1 MRIFACLL
9 GGNRPPNAVDCPPP
23 KTNVPMSLSL
33 FMARRLHRADDNK
46 KQTSRPAVVIA
57 TVGIAIGLAVMLV
70 AVSVIVGFKHE
81 VRDKVVGF
89 GAHIQV
95 ANLEAN
101 SLYESRPV
109 ETDSAL
115 LSLLSS
121 LGNVSH
127 LQRYSLKPGM
137 IKTEDAF
144 QGIVLKG
151 LGQEYDTTFF
161 SRHLTEGALPQFGD
175 TASSSQVLLSR
186 TLADKLRLTVGSKID
201 AYFIENGVRTRRFR
215 VAGIYQTN
223 FSEYDNL
230 FLLTDLYT
238 VNRLNNWKLPQTSG
252 VEVTVK
258 DYSKLEE
265 TTWSIADALEET
277 RDTDGQRYGAR
288 NIEQLNPGIFA
299 WLSVLNVNIW
309 VILILMLGVAGF
321 TMISGLLI
329 LIIERTSMIGILKSL
344 GADNS
349 FIRRTFLW
357 LAVWECLVARLLHRA
372 NPHGPAETRP
382 RDVLHG
388 HCARTL
394 QPCRFCA
401 AQRRDTDCLGAHAG
415 RPFLSGSPHPPH
427 RLHAL
432 RISIPARG
440 RATVRFRT
448 ARMSENGHPPPP
460 QAP

>member
-201 AYFIENGVRTRRFR
+201 SYFIENGVRTRRFR

-238 VNRLNNWKLPQTSG
+238 VNRLNNWKLPQASG

-309 VILILMLGVAGF
+309 VILIL
-321 TMISGLLI
+321 I
-329 LIIERTSMIGILKSL
+329 L

-349 FIRRTFLW
+349 FIRRMFLW
-357 LAVWECLVARLLHRA
+357 LAVFIIGRGMLWGNTLWLAFYIVQTHTGLLRLDPEMYYMDTVPVHFSLVGFVLLNAGTLIASVLMLVGPSYLVAHI
-372 NPHGPAETRP
+372 RP
-382 RDVLHG
+382 
-388 HCARTL
+388 
-394 QPCRFCA
+394 
-401 AQRRDTDCLGAHAG
+401 TDSM
-415 RPFLSGSPHPPH
+415 RY
-427 RLHAL
+427 
-432 RISIPARG
+432 
-440 RATVRFRT
+440 
-448 ARMSENGHPPPP
+448 E
-460 QAP
+460 